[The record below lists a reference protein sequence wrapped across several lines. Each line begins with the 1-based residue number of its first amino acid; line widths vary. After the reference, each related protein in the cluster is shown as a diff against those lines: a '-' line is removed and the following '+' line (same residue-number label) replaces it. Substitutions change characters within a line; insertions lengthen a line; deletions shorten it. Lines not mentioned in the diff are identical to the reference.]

1 MTTVIADYAIDS
13 IGEAANLL
21 STTNLYTTPGTLAV
35 EGAAQVNLH
44 GIVATINTEYLQ
56 YQDAVTVNAAPMV
69 MEDSFNL
76 YKDNA
81 PGAAHRNHIR
91 VAATPGPATSDVV
104 GTPTRANSRE

>member
-81 PGAAHRNHIR
+81 PGKFILPDVYRNDFKTKIR
-91 VAATPGPATSDVV
+91 NLD
-104 GTPTRANSRE
+104 